1 MVPKEGDDFDS
12 GKARS
17 QIYNTNVSRDNVDL
31 ADLTVVDG
39 EDSNTTTNK
48 DGVKPKYFGF
58 DTTYNNVPGRS
69 SLGIQEKDIDL
80 RA

>member
-1 MVPKEGDDFDS
+1 M
-12 GKARS
+12 
-17 QIYNTNVSRDNVDL
+17 
-31 ADLTVVDG
+31 VDG